1 MPDLYPMVRNPDTS
15 LDRIDDYIVKHNSAT
30 FVKTSRCSDKGKI
43 KRLFSDALTSVEDF
57 DDSDWT
63 SMLEKVSPIVI
74 EYPDKNTIFRD
85 NKFFNNTG
93 LFGGSVSIDTP
104 NL

>member
-1 MPDLYPMVRNPDTS
+1 MVRNPDSS
-15 LDRIDDYIVKHNSAT
+15 LDRIDDYLVKKNSAS
-30 FVKTSRCSDKGKI
+30 FVKTSRCSSDEGKI

-57 DDSDWT
+57 DDSHWT

-85 NKFFNNTG
+85 NQFFNNTG